1 MVRYGLFLGCLIP
14 FRYPSIELAARK
26 ALEILGADFSDV
38 QGYSCCPEPVIT
50 RLMDRDLWLALSAR
64 NLALAEKQGIDRLFV
79 LCNGCY
85 ETLFEAEEALKEP
98 EEREKISS
106 VLSRFGYKYEGK
118 VELLHAVEALH
129 RDFKAKIEES
139 VKAPLKAKVAVHYGC
154 HLFRSKPGEDIWS
167 KPNMMRE
174 LLEALGAELVEYK
187 LERLCC
193 GFPSSNID
201 MEFSLKERLAPKLEA
216 ISAAG
221 ADCVITTCPACISQF
236 ETGQMALRRYGM
248 EFHVPVLHLMEVVA
262 MCLGVKPEELGLEVH
277 RSPVLEFVKR
287 VYG

>member
-26 ALEILGADFSDV
+26 VLEALGADFSDV

-85 ETLFEAEEALKEP
+85 ETLLEAEEALKEP
-98 EEREKISS
+98 EEREKVNS
-106 VLSRFGYKYEGK
+106 VLARFGYRYEGK

-129 RDFKAKIEES
+129 RDFRAKIEEL
-139 VKAPLKAKVAVHYGC
+139 VKAPLEARVAVHYGC
-154 HLFRSKPGEDIWS
+154 HMFRSRPGEDIWS

-174 LLEALGAELVEYK
+174 LLRALGAELVDYK

-193 GFPSSNID
+193 GFPSSNVD

-216 ISAAG
+216 ITAAG
-221 ADCVITTCPACISQF
+221 ADCVVMACPACISQF
-236 ETGQMALRRYGM
+236 ETGQMALKRYGM
-248 EFHVPVLHLMEVVA
+248 EFNVPVLHLMEVMA
-262 MCLGVKPEELGLEVH
+262 MCFGVKPKELGLEVH
-277 RSPVLEFVKR
+277 RSPVVKLAEE
-287 VYG
+287 VWG